1 MKNAA
6 KISAKMSGIKM
17 NEKLYLEIVDEADN
31 LFKKYSSGIKGQ
43 QLTVS
48 DNLDYWMVMVAH
60 NKGFKAG
67 YQECLDTEVQQLLQ
81 DANIVTG
88 EDAERLAEAMDNPTP
103 ISDEERKRMKENYER
118 FNIKN

>member
-1 MKNAA
+1 
-6 KISAKMSGIKM
+6 MSGIKM
-17 NEKLYLEIVDEADN
+17 NEKLYLEIVEEADK
-31 LFKKYSSGIKGQ
+31 LFKKYNSGIKGQ

-48 DNLDYWMVMVAH
+48 DGLDYWMVMDAH
-60 NKGFKAG
+60 SKGFKVG
-67 YQECLDTEVQQLLQ
+67 YQECLDTEVQQLLK

-88 EDAERLAEAMDNPTP
+88 EEGERLQHRMDNPTP

>member
-6 KISAKMSGIKM
+6 KIFVKMDGLKM
-17 NEKLYLEIVDEADN
+17 NENLYSEIVDEAVN

-43 QLTVS
+43 QITVS

-81 DANIVTG
+81 DTNIVTG
-88 EDAERLAEAMDNPTP
+88 QE
-103 ISDEERKRMKENYER
+103 
-118 FNIKN
+118 

>member
-1 MKNAA
+1 
-6 KISAKMSGIKM
+6 M
-17 NEKLYLEIVDEADN
+17 NEELYLEILNEAET
-31 LFKKYSSGIKGQ
+31 LFKKYNSGIKGQ

-48 DNLDYWMVMVAH
+48 DSLDYWMVRVAH

-67 YQECLDTEVQQLLQ
+67 YQECLDTEVRQLLK

-88 EDAERLAEAMDNPTP
+88 EDAERLQHRMDNSTP

>member
-1 MKNAA
+1 
-6 KISAKMSGIKM
+6 
-17 NEKLYLEIVDEADN
+17 L
-31 LFKKYSSGIKGQ
+31 
-43 QLTVS
+43 
-48 DNLDYWMVMVAH
+48 VAH

-88 EDAERLAEAMDNPTP
+88 EDAARLQHRMDNPTP

-118 FNIKN
+118 FNAKN